1 MTHADVVIIGAGA
14 AGIGAAKE
22 LSTLGQ
28 NFLLLEA
35 SHRIGG
41 RAYTE
46 NVAPGMPFDLGAH
59 WIMAPSE
66 NPLMPLAEAGDLVL
80 DEETEHYTA
89 ACYFEDDAW
98 LPHNAYEDF
107 GNYWDEQFAA
117 LREAADG
124 RDLLSV
130 FDVINND
137 DRWAPYFHMF
147 FAQDFTRDV
156 DRASVE
162 DVLTYVRQEN
172 DLAVATGLGSLL
184 ARYGSDVPVSLNS
197 AVRKIDW
204 SGRDIKLHTTK
215 GTVRAKK
222 VILTVS
228 TGVLATHEI
237 EFSPALPDWKLD
249 AVRGLPLGSLTR
261 VALMFDT
268 PLLQE
273 LPAAFT
279 VRTHG
284 DDPLDFRNRPFG
296 YDYVEVAAGGRM
308 AEWMEKSGERATIDY
323 ILEKLRHV
331 AGNDAVPEPARHI
344 VSAWSGD
351 AWVKGSYSCARPGA
365 ANQRQVL
372 AQPVDDRIFFA
383 GEASSSDFYASV
395 HGACFSGRVA
405 ARATCA

>member
-1 MTHADVVIIGAGA
+1 VVIIGAGA
-14 AGIGAAKE
+14 AGIAAAKE
-22 LSTLGQ
+22 LQALGQ

-66 NPLMPLAEAGDLVL
+66 NPLMPLVEAGELEL

-89 ACYFEDDAW
+89 GHYFEDDAW
-98 LPHNAYEDF
+98 LPRNAYEDF
-107 GNYWDEQFAA
+107 AKYWDEQFAA
-117 LREAADG
+117 LHEAADG

-130 FDVINND
+130 FDVIDND

-162 DVLTYVRQEN
+162 DTLAYIRQEN
-172 DLAVATGLGSLL
+172 DLAVVTGLGNLV

-249 AVRGLPLGSLTR
+249 AIRGLPLGSLTR

-273 LPAAFT
+273 LPASFT
-279 VRTHG
+279 VRTDG

-323 ILEKLRHV
+323 ILEKLRDV
-331 AGNDAVPEPARHI
+331 AGNEAVPNPVRHI
-344 VSAWSGD
+344 VSAWDAD
-351 AWVKGSYSCARPGA
+351 AWVKGSYSCARPGG

-405 ARATCA
+405 ARAASA

>member
-14 AGIGAAKE
+14 AGIAAAKE
-22 LSTLGQ
+22 LQALGQ
-28 NFLLLEA
+28 SFLLIEA

-66 NPLMPLAEAGDLVL
+66 NPLMPFVEADEL
-80 DEETEHYTA
+80 DEATEHYTA
-89 ACYFEDDAW
+89 ARYFEDDAW
-98 LPHNAYEDF
+98 LPHSAYEDF
-107 GNYWDEQFAA
+107 AIYWDEQFAA
-117 LREAADG
+117 LQKAADG

-130 FDVINND
+130 FDVIDND
-137 DRWAPYFHMF
+137 SRWAPYFHMF
-147 FAQDFTRDV
+147 YSQDFTRDV

-162 DVLTYVRQEN
+162 DTLAYIRQEN
-172 DLAVATGLGSLL
+172 DLAVVTGLGNLV

-249 AVRGLPLGSLTR
+249 AIRGLPLGSLTR

-273 LPAAFT
+273 LTATIRWISETDPSDTTTSKSPPADAWPS
-279 VRTHG
+279 G
-284 DDPLDFRNRPFG
+284 WRNR
-296 YDYVEVAAGGRM
+296 E
-308 AEWMEKSGERATIDY
+308 
-323 ILEKLRHV
+323 
-331 AGNDAVPEPARHI
+331 
-344 VSAWSGD
+344 
-351 AWVKGSYSCARPGA
+351 
-365 ANQRQVL
+365 
-372 AQPVDDRIFFA
+372 
-383 GEASSSDFYASV
+383 
-395 HGACFSGRVA
+395 SGR
-405 ARATCA
+405 RLTIF

>member
-405 ARATCA
+405 ARVTCA